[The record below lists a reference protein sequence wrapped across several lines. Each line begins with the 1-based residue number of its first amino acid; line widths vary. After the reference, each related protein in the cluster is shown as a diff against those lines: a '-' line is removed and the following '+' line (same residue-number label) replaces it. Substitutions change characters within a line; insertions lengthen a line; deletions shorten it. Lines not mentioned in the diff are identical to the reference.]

1 MGGFPGAA
9 SASAPEISG
18 GGHGGAGGAPGGG
31 AGGARGPPGGRGRGR
46 ARGGGFGSSGDRG
59 APGARRGPAG
69 ARERKRGGEGE
80 CDPFKEQIV
89 RFQVPFACGHGDAV
103 LVSGSAAGLGAWD
116 PDQALPLEWSEGD
129 LWAGEVRLPPGEAFL
144 FKLLLRRRDGQLEWA
159 PGDDCE
165 LEPPC
170 YRRTYTTV
178 VNALWEGGAEVAK
191 PFSRKSDAGTDEAEA
206 DAGML
211 RMGEEVQAKV
221 QKVQEAIE
229 GLGSGGEW
237 GGGGTEG
244 LETHLN
250 GLSALVES
258 LRASDAGGRSGQ
270 GLMEKSR
277 AAELA
282 LASLNSEVLRQETA
296 LEAAGGDPLSPAAL
310 AADVAIAGQARTAM
324 LALSELEAA
333 GRLLQARNSASGA
346 PPS

>member
-1 MGGFPGAA
+1 MEARAGRRGAGRGARAAPRAGAGAGPGAGAGAGARAGAGSGLRGAGARPARGAAPLARA
-9 SASAPEISG
+9 SASG
-18 GGHGGAGGAPGGG
+18 
-31 AGGARGPPGGRGRGR
+31 
-46 ARGGGFGSSGDRG
+46 
-59 APGARRGPAG
+59 
-69 ARERKRGGEGE
+69 GGEGE

-191 PFSRKSDAGTDEAEA
+191 PFSRKADAGTDEAEA

-229 GLGSGGEW
+229 ELGSGGEW

-258 LRASDAGGRSGQ
+258 LRASEAGGRSGQ

>member
-1 MGGFPGAA
+1 MEARAGRRGAGRGARAAPRAGAGAGARAGAGSGLRGTGARPARGAAPLARA
-9 SASAPEISG
+9 SASG
-18 GGHGGAGGAPGGG
+18 
-31 AGGARGPPGGRGRGR
+31 
-46 ARGGGFGSSGDRG
+46 
-59 APGARRGPAG
+59 
-69 ARERKRGGEGE
+69 GGEGGG
-80 CDPFKEQIV
+80 DPFKEQIV